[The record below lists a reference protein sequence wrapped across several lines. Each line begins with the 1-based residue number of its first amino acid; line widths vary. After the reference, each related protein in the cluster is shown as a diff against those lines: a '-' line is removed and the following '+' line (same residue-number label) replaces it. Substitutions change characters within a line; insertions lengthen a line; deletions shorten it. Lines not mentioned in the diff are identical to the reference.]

1 MNKQTMNKNLSHALK
16 FSLLSLAVASSF
28 NVSANIGEDV
38 SKAVKDSKVDVSL
51 RYRVETVDQD
61 GASEEAMASTLKS
74 RVTVTTGKV
83 SNFSAKVEVDDVTAI
98 GNDSY
103 NSSANGKGEYP
114 VVADP
119 EGSEVNQAYLQ
130 YSGDMFTAIAGRQRI
145 VLDDQR
151 FVGGVAWRQNEQT
164 YDGYRVKVN
173 PTDKLSFDVSY
184 VYNVNKI
191 FGEDNPNKP
200 SDWHGDVVL
209 ANAKYKFNKQHAVT
223 VFNYSLEFD
232 NAAAASSNTMGATY
246 NGNFDLGG
254 TGLAVKAGFANQEDA
269 GDNPTSFEASYMVLE
284 AMAKFK
290 SFSVGGGYEVLGS
303 DDGNVAFSTP
313 LATLHKF
320 QGFADKFLGTPADG
334 IVDTYLKAATKV
346 GPVGLSAAYHMYEA
360 DEGNNDYGSEFNI
373 AAGYKFNKQ
382 VSGLVKAASYSAE
395 DGALTDT
402 TKIWLM
408 VTANF

>member
-1 MNKQTMNKNLSHALK
+1 MNKQTINKNLSHALK
-16 FSLLSLAVASSF
+16 FSTLSLAIACSF

-61 GASEEAMASTLKS
+61 GASEDAMASTLKS
-74 RVTVTTGKV
+74 RLTVTTGKV

-103 NSSANGKGEYP
+103 NSTVNGKTDYP

-130 YSGDMFTAIAGRQRI
+130 YSGDMFTATAGRQRI

-164 YDGYRVKVN
+164 YDGYRLQVKPV
-173 PTDKLSFDVSY
+173 DKLTLDASY
-184 VYNVNKI
+184 VYNVNRI
-191 FGEDNPNKP
+191 FGEDSGK
-200 SDWHGDVVL
+200 SDLHGDVIL
-209 ANAKYKFNKQHAVT
+209 LNAKYKFNKQHALT

-232 NAAAASSNTMGATY
+232 GAAAGTSSNTMGATY

-284 AMAKFK
+284 AMAKFD

-303 DDGNVAFSTP
+303 DDGNIAFSTP

-320 QGFADKFLGTPADG
+320 QGFADKFLNTPADG
-334 IVDTYLKAATKV
+334 IVDTYVKAATKV
-346 GPVGLSAAYHMYEA
+346 GPVGLSAAYHIYEA
-360 DEGNNDYGSEFNI
+360 DEGNDEYGNEFNI

-382 VSGLVKAASYSAE
+382 VSGLLKAASYSSDDYA
-395 DGALTDT
+395 TDT
-402 TKIWLM
+402 TKIWFM

>member
-1 MNKQTMNKNLSHALK
+1 MNKSSALK
-16 FSLLSLAVASSF
+16 LSLVSLGLATAF
-28 NVSANIGEDV
+28 TASANIGDDI
-38 SKAVKDSKVDVSL
+38 SKAVKESKVDVSL

-61 GASEEAMASTLKS
+61 GIDEDALASTLKS

-103 NSSANGKGEYP
+103 NSTVNGEGTYP
-114 VVADP
+114 TVADP

-130 YSGDMFTAIAGRQRI
+130 YSDDMFTATAGRQRI

-164 YDGYRVKVN
+164 YDGYRLQVT
-173 PTDKLSFDVSY
+173 PTDKLTLDASY
-184 VYNVNKI
+184 VYNVNRI
-191 FGEDNPNKP
+191 FGEDSGK
-200 SDWHGDVVL
+200 SDLHGDIILV
-209 ANAKYKFNKQHAVT
+209 NAKYKFNKQHALT

-232 NAAAASSNTMGATY
+232 GAAAGTSSNTMGATY

-269 GDNPTSFEASYMVLE
+269 GDNPETFEASYMVLE

-290 SFSVGGGYEVLGS
+290 SFSVGGGVEVLGS

-313 LATLHKF
+313 LATLHMY
-320 QGFADKFLGTPADG
+320 QGFADKFLGTPDDG

-346 GPVGLSAAYHMYEA
+346 GPIGLSAAYHIYEA
-360 DEGNNDYGSEFNI
+360 DEGNAEYGDEINI
-373 AAGYKFNKQ
+373 AATYKVNKQ
-382 VSGLVKAASYSAE
+382 ISTLVKAASYSSDDYA
-395 DGALTDT
+395 TDT
-402 TKIWLM
+402 TKLWFM